1 MAVLAWLLS
10 PLGRMVMIAA
20 AVLTLLTASHWKAY
34 QAGVASERAAIL
46 SRSVEILRERAK
58 TDETIHD
65 LDDAALC
72 RALGGSVS
80 DDGACL

>member
-1 MAVLAWLLS
+1 MAPVAR
-10 PLGRMVMIAA
+10 GAHRDDRRRCADI
-20 AVLTLLTASHWKAY
+20 LTATHWKAY
-34 QAGVASERAAIL
+34 QAGAASERAAVL